1 MQLAQKLKDLLK
13 NFGELVVFKHTIFSS
28 TFLLVAVIVAF
39 WQIRTTINASF
50 VAKTLILCALALI
63 FARNFAMAFNRFC
76 DTKFDALNP
85 RTSSRPSVDG
95 RISPRAVLFFVIA
108 NALGFILTSFFI
120 NALALALS
128 APFLLVLCAY
138 SYFKRFSAL
147 AHFVLGICLALAPI
161 AGVVAVLGT
170 IPLWSV
176 FLSLGVAFWVAG
188 FDLLYSLQDID
199 FDKANGLFSIPS
211 RYGLKATIFISRFA
225 HIMAVIFWGL
235 FVWDSQGGI
244 IAYLGVIN
252 ACVMLIYEHYLVAK
266 DLLNIPKAFFQ
277 TNGYLGVIFLAF
289 IALDCAIK
297 GLA

>member
-1 MQLAQKLKDLLK
+1 MLQKIKD
-13 NFGELVVFKHTIFSS
+13 FSELVVFKHTIFSS
-28 TFLLVAVIVAF
+28 TFLFTAVAVAF
-39 WQIRTTINASF
+39 QSVEFGAESSAIF
-50 VAKTLILCALALI
+50 VVKTLIYCVLALV

-95 RISPRAVLFFVIA
+95 RISSSAMIVFSAL
-108 NALGFILTSFFI
+108 NALGFIITSFFI

-128 APFLLVLCAY
+128 VPFLAIIGAY

-147 AHFVLGICLALAPI
+147 AHFILGISLALAPI
-161 AGVVAVLGT
+161 AGVVAVLGA

-176 FLSLGVAFWVAG
+176 FLALGVLFWVAG

-199 FDKANGLFSIPS
+199 FDKAHQLFSIPS

-225 HIMAVIFWGL
+225 HILAVVFWAL
-235 FVWDSQGGI
+235 FVVASKGGI
-244 IAYLGVIN
+244 FAYLGVVS
-252 ACVMLIYEHYLVAK
+252 AFVMLVYEHYLVAK

-277 TNGYLGVIFLAF
+277 TNGYLGVVFLIFIL
-289 IALDCAIK
+289 LDCA
-297 GLA
+297 L